1 MTRPNAQP
9 YLVNPPLALNPF
21 EVLTIPH
28 RKEVAH
34 TDSRGRFV
42 KVASLTKKRHHKAK
56 KISRKAASRLFKK
69 AAKLGL
75 VHHFKKHTHK
85 AVTASHKGKKS
96 SKPRRSH
103 LDIVRSGHKGFA
115 GLDSWQLE
123 NPLMMINKH
132 RSHKSM
138 KKHTRRN
145 PLMSMVSGSE
155 VKSAGKV
162 ILQAALLLGGMK
174 VATKISDA
182 VTEKFPTMGQ
192 PLPNLLLHL
201 GLGSL
206 IYVAGSRV
214 KKIPQSVVNA
224 LAIGM
229 ILPAASQAY
238 DMVASKIGGTPAVAA
253 VSYGKAGAYVP
264 ANRQLSAYVPQRG
277 MGGTG
282 YGDKY

>member
-1 MTRPNAQP
+1 
-9 YLVNPPLALNPF
+9 
-21 EVLTIPH
+21 
-28 RKEVAH
+28 
-34 TDSRGRFV
+34 
-42 KVASLTKKRHHKAK
+42 
-56 KISRKAASRLFKK
+56 
-69 AAKLGL
+69 
-75 VHHFKKHTHK
+75 
-85 AVTASHKGKKS
+85 
-96 SKPRRSH
+96 
-103 LDIVRSGHKGFA
+103 
-115 GLDSWQLE
+115 
-123 NPLMMINKH
+123 
-132 RSHKSM
+132 M

-182 VTEKFPTMGQ
+182 VSEKFPTMGQ

-253 VSYGKAGAYVP
+253 VSYGKTGAYMP
-264 ANRQLSAYVPQRG
+264 ANRQLSSYVPQRG